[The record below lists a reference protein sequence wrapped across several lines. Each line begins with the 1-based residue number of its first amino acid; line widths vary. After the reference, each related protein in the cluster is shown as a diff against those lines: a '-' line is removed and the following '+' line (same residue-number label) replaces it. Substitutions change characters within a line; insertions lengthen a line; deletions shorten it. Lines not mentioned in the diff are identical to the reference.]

1 MTAHLLVRVG
11 WVGLGC
17 LVIAATGCSAPAEP
31 AAADG
36 DVISVEPGA
45 DAPLDGKADSAAG
58 LVEVKVLLDPDA
70 IDEAISRF
78 GLVTSKAA
86 VRDVWFYDTESLDLF
101 DQGLAL
107 RARKKKNDADDSTVK
122 LRPVL
127 PEDVAPEWFDE
138 SGFKCEQDWTGDRHV
153 DSCSLTVTQDSGEI
167 DDVGDGVRAVKAL
180 FSNEQETF
188 ADTSTAGPVDYDE
201 LLPLGPIDAR
211 VWTVKTS
218 SLGKLTFEHWD
229 VAGELELC
237 EVSLRVS
244 EDEATAIQQKLDAYL
259 AKKGL
264 PTTEAET
271 KTKSSLDVLVELIGN

>member
-1 MTAHLLVRVG
+1 LAL
-11 WVGLGC
+11 
-17 LVIAATGCSAPAEP
+17 AATACSAPVEQSE
-31 AAADG
+31 ADG
-36 DVISVEPGA
+36 DVISVEPGEDPA
-45 DAPLDGKADSAAG
+45 LDGKADSAAG

-70 IDEAISRF
+70 IDVAIARF
-78 GLVTSKAA
+78 GLRTSKAA
-86 VRDVWFYDTESLDLF
+86 ARDVWFYDTESLDLF
-101 DQGLAL
+101 DQGLTL
-107 RARKKKNDADDSTVK
+107 RARKKKSDDDDSTVK

-138 SGFKCEQDWTGDRHV
+138 SGFKCEEDWTGDRHV
-153 DSCSLTVTQDSGEI
+153 GSCSLTVTQDPGEI
-167 DDVGDGVRAVKAL
+167 DDVGDGLRAVKAL

-188 ADTSTAGPVDYDE
+188 ADTSAAGPVDYE
-201 LLPLGPIDAR
+201 ALLPLGPIDAR

-244 EDEATAIQQKLDAYL
+244 EDDAEAIQQKLAAYL

-264 PTTEAET
+264 ATTEAET
-271 KTKSSLDVLVELIGN
+271 KTKSSLDVLVELIGEN